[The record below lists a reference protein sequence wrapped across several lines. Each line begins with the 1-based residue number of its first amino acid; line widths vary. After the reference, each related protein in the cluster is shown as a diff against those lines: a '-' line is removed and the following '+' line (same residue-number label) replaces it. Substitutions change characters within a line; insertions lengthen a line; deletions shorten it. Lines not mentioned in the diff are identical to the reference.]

1 MFFGNFKDRMLVL
14 NSTPKIIY
22 YDPESGEKKGE
33 IELSQKTPVTKEG
46 KYFNITTDKKTY
58 FYKSAKA
65 NEWVEMIQYA
75 IVNKYY

>member
-14 NSTPKIIY
+14 NSTPKILY

-65 NEWVEMIQYA
+65 N
-75 IVNKYY
+75 